1 MNETIEHG
9 IQSLKN
15 RAVELGIEG
24 YFDGV
29 SDNEILVLALYRY
42 EEYLKQNWGTIQV
55 DMEIDEL
62 DESDEVYCMDC
73 GLPEDDCI
81 CGMEE

>member
-29 SDNEILVLALYRY
+29 GDNEILVLALYRY

-81 CGMEE
+81 CDTEE